1 MLAIQFIIL
10 VLMGTSIIFLS
21 YMIFKSIL
29 SPKKIENI
37 QKLIKQGKY
46 PAAIKTAKAI
56 LSKTQEIS
64 RRIIFWGRPIFLTA
78 NQSLLSWNIRS

>member
-56 LSKTQEIS
+56 LSKNPRDFKAHYFLGKSIS
-64 RRIIFWGRPIFLTA
+64 
-78 NQSLLSWNIRS
+78 S